1 MIPYSDDM
9 HSDTVY
15 DTIDSY
21 MYYEGDGI
29 YTFSDQDMWG
39 WGGSLTP
46 VPGFGFF
53 PKRVND
59 ELDHMTQV
67 SHAYSFFE
75 NEENYIFNHDKKFI
89 TNVLIGH

>member
-1 MIPYSDDM
+1 MIPFSDVM
-9 HSDTVY
+9 HSDMY

-21 MYYEGDGI
+21 MYEGDGL
-29 YTFSDQDMWG
+29 YPFSDQDQWG
-39 WGGSLTP
+39 WDGPLTP

-67 SHAYSFFE
+67 SHFVKMRSI
-75 NEENYIFNHDKKFI
+75 IF
-89 TNVLIGH
+89 LIMIKNLLPTC